1 MTWRSNPPRGRY
13 LLTHSTGRECC
24 FEDWA
29 EVFEMSSLSMYI
41 QISVAQ
47 FTIAEPA
54 GPPEADGEETETGR
68 RRLSAILQ

>member
-1 MTWRSNPPRGRY
+1 
-13 LLTHSTGRECC
+13 
-24 FEDWA
+24 
-29 EVFEMSSLSMYI
+29 MSSLSMYI

-68 RRLSAILQ
+68 RRFGYFTVIANHRK